1 MWDLTMTKWSG
12 KERDL
17 NLFSLSY
24 IWMKGKAGV
33 EEERHIGK
41 RGKGRGINGY

>member
-1 MWDLTMTKWSG
+1 MTKWRG

-24 IWMKGKAGV
+24 IWMKRKAKGK
-33 EEERHIGK
+33 EERKIRK
-41 RGKGRGINGY
+41 RWVGRGINGF

>member
-1 MWDLTMTKWSG
+1 MTKWRG

-24 IWMKGKAGV
+24 IWLKKKAGR
-33 EEERHIGK
+33 EDERKIGK
-41 RGKGRGINGY
+41 RGKGSGINGF

>member
-1 MWDLTMTKWSG
+1 MTKWCG

-24 IWMKGKAGV
+24 IWMKGKVGR
-33 EEERHIGK
+33 EEERKTGK
-41 RGKGRGINGY
+41 RWEVRGINGF